1 MNYVEVILF
10 MLTFNTSMY
19 LLIMILA
26 YFSGSGR
33 IEDYDTKPKRGE
45 KVKSALIIP
54 MIAENDEYIES
65 CLESIANCY
74 KPDDDIDIIVVSGN
88 LSEEQTKKIMKY
100 EVEIFEVEGPYKN
113 TKSYLL
119 DCVFARYNDYD
130 FYIIVDSYTVV
141 KKGLIVD
148 MIYAYQAGY
157 DVIQGSVF
165 MKKKDNYKNAITNLY
180 LLVVQG
186 FIPKAKSNLGLSA
199 GIFGNNMGI
208 SGDVLRQIVYS
219 SSSVIEDNKYN
230 AKLINGGYKVK
241 FIEELKSYSEYDY
254 KDSAVLMLKR
264 ICGSFYIDFEYI
276 SIIIKGLFG
285 NNKREY
291 VVLFFEAGSIP
302 NCYYLLASIV
312 LLFSEHFLYYGL
324 YSIFLIFFVVLAGIY
339 RFGDDRDLLGILYL
353 PNYLLLSFFGL
364 LKHFILLPFRFFIL
378 IGNMK

>member
-157 DVIQGSVF
+157 DIIQGSVF

-276 SIIIKGLFG
+276 SIIIKGLLG

-291 VVLFFEAGSIP
+291 VVLFF
-302 NCYYLLASIV
+302 
-312 LLFSEHFLYYGL
+312 
-324 YSIFLIFFVVLAGIY
+324 
-339 RFGDDRDLLGILYL
+339 
-353 PNYLLLSFFGL
+353 
-364 LKHFILLPFRFFIL
+364 
-378 IGNMK
+378 